1 MSDPS
6 NLNSPFVETTYQD
19 WSAANPY
26 ENPLESYGRYT
37 ENVRNE
43 YLAAGKYDEIVE
55 GQINYNLSR
64 TLSSEGILTEDNSQ
78 EIEDILSSYSGPD
91 LGSSIKTLLDEEDPE
106 NQYLSE
112 EDKQKLNLYATA
124 QEVDEDASPFDFDP
138 EQALELSEI
147 VRRTN
152 EKKTMFTKPTLPKRL
167 GNVEK
172 INALVGGY

>member
-43 YLAAGKYDEIVE
+43 YLDAGKYDETVE
-55 GQINYNLSR
+55 RQINYNLSR

-78 EIEDILSSYSGPD
+78 EIEDTLSSFSKLD
-91 LGSSIKTLLDEEDPE
+91 LGSSIKTLLDEEDP
-106 NQYLSE
+106 
-112 EDKQKLNLYATA
+112 D
-124 QEVDEDASPFDFDP
+124 DEDDWD
-138 EQALELSEI
+138 E
-147 VRRTN
+147 
-152 EKKTMFTKPTLPKRL
+152 
-167 GNVEK
+167 
-172 INALVGGY
+172 